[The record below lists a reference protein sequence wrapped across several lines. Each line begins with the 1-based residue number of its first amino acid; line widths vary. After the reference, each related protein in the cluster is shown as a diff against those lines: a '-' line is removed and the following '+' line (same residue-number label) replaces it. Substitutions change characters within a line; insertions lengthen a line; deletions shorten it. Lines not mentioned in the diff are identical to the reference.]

1 MIIEI
6 NKDIDKYQESIVL
19 GLTARQLL
27 FSCASVLVG
36 GSIVLLLYKFIGLT
50 GSAYVAV
57 PCIAPIA
64 LQGFYSFN
72 GMSFFEYWRRKIY
85 FLTGNKTLNYKSTEG
100 DAELEL
106 YKRSVALAENNKKSV
121 FSMNMNSSAK
131 ANAKINSQINSGEKG
146 VGKNMDDVVLDKN
159 TAANKTSDNKEDF
172 EKMKEKVKR
181 TFIATAI
188 GMVIAVICALI
199 AKQFI

>member
-72 GMSFFEYWRRKIY
+72 GMSFLEYWRRKIY

-100 DAELEL
+100 DAELEV
-106 YKRSVALAENNKKSV
+106 YKKSIL
-121 FSMNMNSSAK
+121 STENSKKGFIGITSSKNAMSGDSLNESTIIDINEDMTSAR
-131 ANAKINSQINSGEKG
+131 
-146 VGKNMDDVVLDKN
+146 N
-159 TAANKTSDNKEDF
+159 TSENKEEF

-188 GMVIAVICALI
+188 GMVIAVICAII
-199 AKQFI
+199 ARQFI

>member
-72 GMSFFEYWRRKIY
+72 GMSFLEYWRRKIY

-100 DAELEL
+100 DAELEV
-106 YKRSVALAENNKKSV
+106 YKKSIL
-121 FSMNMNSSAK
+121 STENSKKGFIGITSSKNAMSGDSLNESTIIDINEDMTSAR
-131 ANAKINSQINSGEKG
+131 
-146 VGKNMDDVVLDKN
+146 D
-159 TAANKTSDNKEDF
+159 TSENKEEF

>member
-100 DAELEL
+100 DAELEV
-106 YKRSVALAENNKKSV
+106 YKKSIL
-121 FSMNMNSSAK
+121 STENSK
-131 ANAKINSQINSGEKG
+131 KG
-146 VGKNMDDVVLDKN
+146 FIGITSSKN
-159 TAANKTSDNKEDF
+159 TMSGDSLNESTIIDINEDMTSARDTSENKEEF

>member
-27 FSCASVLVG
+27 FSCASVLFG

-50 GSAYVAV
+50 GSASVAV

-100 DAELEL
+100 DAELEE
-106 YKRSVALAENNKKSV
+106 YKKSILAAENSN
-121 FSMNMNSSAK
+121 N
-131 ANAKINSQINSGEKG
+131 G
-146 VGKNMDDVVLDKN
+146 VLGIIPSKTKN
-159 TAANKTSDNKEDF
+159 TMSGDSLNKSTLTDINEDMTLDRDTSDNKEDF

-199 AKQFI
+199 ARQFI

>member
-72 GMSFFEYWRRKIY
+72 GMSFLEYWRRKIY

-100 DAELEL
+100 DAELEV
-106 YKRSVALAENNKKSV
+106 YKKSIL
-121 FSMNMNSSAK
+121 STENSKKGFIGIISSKNAMSGDSLNESTIIDINEDITSAR
-131 ANAKINSQINSGEKG
+131 
-146 VGKNMDDVVLDKN
+146 D
-159 TAANKTSDNKEDF
+159 TSENKEEF

>member
-100 DAELEL
+100 DAELEV
-106 YKRSVALAENNKKSV
+106 YKKSIL
-121 FSMNMNSSAK
+121 STENSKKGFIGITSSK
-131 ANAKINSQINSGEKG
+131 NAMSGDSLNESTIIDINED
-146 VGKNMDDVVLDKN
+146 MTLDRD
-159 TAANKTSDNKEDF
+159 TSENKEDF
-172 EKMKEKVKR
+172 EQMKEKVKR

>member
-27 FSCASVLVG
+27 FSCASVIVG

-72 GMSFFEYWRRKIY
+72 GMTFLEYWRRKIY

-100 DAELEL
+100 DAELEV
-106 YKRSVALAENNKKSV
+106 YKKSI
-121 FSMNMNSSAK
+121 FSTENSKKGFIGITSSKNAMSGDSLNESTIIDINEDMTSAR
-131 ANAKINSQINSGEKG
+131 
-146 VGKNMDDVVLDKN
+146 D
-159 TAANKTSDNKEDF
+159 TSENKEEF